1 MPTDSVKQYYLPEVG
16 SMKHLEKRVF
26 SITAIMAMA
35 LIVISCSTSKI
46 SLNKAEMAKVNTV
59 AIMNF
64 DSADG
69 IPSVVVTES
78 EEAFR
83 GHFID
88 AGKNVVERSKL
99 RSILKEIERS
109 QSGIVSSSEEIG
121 RLTGAQALLFGTV
134 TRNGEEVKWVEYI
147 EYVKNQVT
155 KETEKIKKTKRKK
168 FFTFQIQARLVSTSS
183 GATILTIKNEY
194 PERSYEMTDSM
205 TLNRFRENILNQ
217 MGKDLKKSLE
227 EKK

>member
-1 MPTDSVKQYYLPEVG
+1 METRIRNIPG
-16 SMKHLEKRVF
+16 F
-26 SITAIMAMA
+26 A
-35 LIVISCSTSKI
+35 LIVILTIVFISCSTSKI

-64 DSADG
+64 DSSPD
-69 IPSVVVTES
+69 IQNVIVTEC

-83 GHFID
+83 GHFVD

-99 RSILKEIERS
+99 KSILKEIERS
-109 QSGIVSSSEEIG
+109 QSGIVSNSEEIG
-121 RLTGAQALLFGTV
+121 RLSGAQALFFGTV

-147 EYVKNQVT
+147 EYVKNPAT

-168 FFTFQIQARLVSTSS
+168 FFTFQVQARLISTSS
-183 GATILTIKNEY
+183 GSTILTIKNEHS
-194 PERSYEMTDSM
+194 ERSYEMTDFM
-205 TLNRFRENILNQ
+205 TLNRFRENILEQ
-217 MGKDLKKSLE
+217 MGKDLKKALE